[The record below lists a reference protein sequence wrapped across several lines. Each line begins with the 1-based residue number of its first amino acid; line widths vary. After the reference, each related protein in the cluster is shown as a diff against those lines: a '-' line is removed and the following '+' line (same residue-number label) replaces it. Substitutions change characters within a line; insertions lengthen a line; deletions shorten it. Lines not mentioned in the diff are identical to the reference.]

1 MNFNNIQEYIDYVVS
16 TKEEYIRLGQHYF
29 NILHECKPD
38 LADEIRGSSIDPF
51 YLDEN
56 IESFL
61 LYIGKKFDS

>member
-29 NILHECKPD
+29 NTLHECKPD
-38 LADEIRGSSIDPF
+38 IADEIRGSPIDPF

-61 LYIGKKFDS
+61 LYVCKKFDS